1 MLQYS
6 FLFEIVS
13 LIDVRHVIRL
23 GVNFVKFFLE
33 ELLNELNYKVL
44 HNWHSLPIIS
54 TELIYS
60 TLLCVGICKE
70 NVPDCC
76 SCVQRI
82 SILF

>member
-44 HNWHSLPIIS
+44 HSWHSLPIIS

-70 NVPDCC
+70 NVSDCC